1 MTTLNVLAG
10 IGWDPQIRGF
20 LTLGIGVV
28 VLMGSVYLLLA
39 TNVGTRL
46 GFFIA
51 SGAFW
56 GWLMIMGIVWW
67 LYGTVGMLGDLPKW
81 EVKEVVY
88 PGTEQALLE
97 DAHHL
102 DTSHLPPPVEYN
114 ELEGPDYDKVREEV
128 EPTLGGDWIL
138 LPESDKSY
146 GEAKATVDEYF
157 AANPVPDL
165 GIETSADYITDYAFE
180 KGGKTQLPRN
190 PTRIERITTRLRQ
203 TFLEPRHPEHYAIVQ
218 VQPVIEQEAAPGEAP
233 PTPVADDAKPI
244 VSVIME
250 RNIGDRRF
258 PGAMLTISSVIMF
271 GITLNALH
279 RRDKLAAQRRG
290 LLPATTEA

>member
-1 MTTLNVLAG
+1 
-10 IGWDPQIRGF
+10 
-20 LTLGIGVV
+20 
-28 VLMGSVYLLLA
+28 
-39 TNVGTRL
+39 
-46 GFFIA
+46 
-51 SGAFW
+51 
-56 GWLMIMGIVWW
+56 MIMGLVWW

-88 PGTEQALLE
+88 PSTDQALLE
-97 DAHHL
+97 DAHEL
-102 DTSHLPPPVEYN
+102 DTSKLPPPEEYN
-114 ELEGPDYDKVREEV
+114 ALEGEDYDKLRDQV
-128 EPTLGGDWIL
+128 EPSLGGDWIL

-157 AANPVPDL
+157 AEHPVADL
-165 GIETSADYITDYAFE
+165 GIESASDYITDYAFE
-180 KGGKTQLPRN
+180 KGGKTRLPRD
-190 PTRIERITTRLRQ
+190 PSRVERITTRLRQ

-218 VQPVIEQEAAPGEAP
+218 VQPVVKQEAQPGEAP
-233 PTPVADDAKPI
+233 PTPKIDKSQPV

-258 PGAMLTISSVIMF
+258 PGAMLTISSGIMF
-271 GITLNALH
+271 GLTLNALH